1 MQLFEFTSQSFRNLS
16 PDPVSFGAGVTLV
29 TGENAQGKTNLLEA
43 VSLLCGQRSFR
54 GAISGD
60 MARGGERFAI
70 DGTVQGR
77 IGPERIGVTWSREE
91 GRAFTRAGKPA
102 GFRDISQLAPAVFL
116 APEHQE
122 LVTGSPAARRRFL
135 DRLVLGLKPA
145 AGDDLVRYAAALR
158 ERNALLALWKS
169 KSKSAT
175 ADSAGEL
182 DAWTEELVIA
192 GSAVRRHRIA
202 ALASW
207 ERDFRELA
215 RGAGGNYADIEVAYT
230 GGEGSAEEMRR
241 ACERVA
247 PLERRRGY
255 TLAGPHRDDLVW
267 KRRGRALATE
277 ASSGEVARTVALAK
291 LAEWKAVAKAAQEP
305 PLFGADDFDAG
316 LSEASVEE
324 FFETLPPDA
333 SVLLTTA
340 APAARW
346 SRKAAAVLEVRGGS
360 VAVAAPRALRA
371 VGRGQAVR

>member
-1 MQLFEFTSQSFRNLS
+1 LQLFEFTSHSFRNLS
-16 PDPVSFGAGVTLV
+16 PDPVSFGAGITLI

-60 MARGGERFAI
+60 MAQGGERFAI
-70 DGTVQGR
+70 EGMIEGR
-77 IGPERIGVTWSREE
+77 RGSERIAVTWSRED
-91 GRAFTRAGKPA
+91 GRAFSRAGKPA
-102 GFRDISQLAPAVFL
+102 GFREISQLAPAVFL

-122 LVTGSPAARRRFL
+122 LITGSASARRRFL

-158 ERNALLALWKS
+158 ERNALLARLKS
-169 KSKSAT
+169 GA

-182 DAWTEELVIA
+182 EAWTEELVVA

-202 ALASW
+202 ALVCW
-207 ERDFRELA
+207 GRDFRELS
-215 RGAGGNYADIEVAYT
+215 RGAGGDYADIEVAYT
-230 GGEGSAEEMRR
+230 GGDGSAEEMRR

-247 PLERRRGY
+247 ALEHRRGY
-255 TLAGPHRDDLVW
+255 TLVGPHRDDLVW

-291 LAEWKAVAKAAQEP
+291 LAEWKTVAKAAEEL

-333 SVLLTTA
+333 SVLLTSA

-346 SRKAAAVLEVRGGS
+346 SRKATAVLEVRGGA
-360 VAVAAPRALRA
+360 VVGGVAAPRALHA
-371 VGRGQAVR
+371 VGTGQAVR